1 MDIKDVCNVCG
12 DILNDVADSINRN
25 DYSGLSNR
33 INHTVNQV
41 VDQVKVEVKNN
52 FNQNNWNH
60 QNNYREFHG
69 NQTMGY
75 RSINQQTNQGRQV
88 PARSYRHEIVTS
100 KPAGRIVGPIQLACG
115 IVFSSSFGIAAL
127 VMFILFTAL
136 AGKVFG
142 ILFLIFGA
150 CAIFSAGNIASGAKK
165 IGLVNRFKR
174 YTRLIGQRNYI
185 EVKELAMATGMKKE
199 KVVKDLEKMIQK
211 NMFLQGRWDKKKTT
225 LMLTQD
231 VYQQY
236 VDAEKW
242 RESQLETQAEM
253 EKLKLQMAAKK
264 NEKKPAEE
272 PKKSMYDEPVQ
283 KILDSGEEY
292 IRTVRKCNDDIP
304 NEEMSDKLYKLENI
318 MSRIFEQV
326 KKNPSSADDLH
337 KLMDYYLPTTIKLL
351 NAYIDMDKQA
361 IDGNNISTA
370 KKEIEE
376 VMDTINI
383 AFEKLLD
390 SMFEDT
396 AWDISSDISVMKT
409 MMKQEGLTENK
420 DFQ

>member
-1 MDIKDVCNVCG
+1 MRDVTIACG
-12 DILNDVADSINRN
+12 DIINDVADAINRN
-25 DYSGLSNR
+25 DYAGLSNR
-33 INHTVNQV
+33 INNRVN
-41 VDQVKVEVKNN
+41 DAVKHIQVEVNLNGNKKTYEYYKNN
-52 FNQNNWNH
+52 
-60 QNNYREFHG
+60 
-69 NQTMGY
+69 GY
-75 RSINQQTNQGRQV
+75 KQKSAVVYDYNPGKQV
-88 PARSYRHEIVTS
+88 PMNTRRNEIITT
-100 KPAGRIVGPIQLACG
+100 KPAGSVLGPLQLATG
-115 IVFSSSFGIAAL
+115 IVFSSGFGIAAL
-127 VMFILFTAL
+127 VMFILATAL

-150 CAIFSAGNIASGAKK
+150 CSVLSVSNIVRGSKK

-174 YTRLIGQRNYI
+174 YTRLIGQRDYI
-185 EVKELAMATGMKKE
+185 EVKELAAATGIKKE
-199 KVVKDLEKMIQK
+199 KIVKDLEKMIQK

-236 VDAEKW
+236 IDAEKW
-242 RESQLETQAEM
+242 QETQKVAQDEV
-253 EKLKLQMAAKK
+253 EELKTQMAAKQA
-264 NEKKPAEE
+264 AEE
-272 PKKSMYDEPVQ
+272 TKKSQYGEAVQ

-292 IRTVRKCNDDIP
+292 IRIVRKCNDDIP
-304 NEEMSDKLYKLENI
+304 DEEMSDKLYKLESI

-326 KKNPSSADDLH
+326 KKNPNSADDLH

-361 IDGNNISTA
+361 INGANISST
-370 KKEIEE
+370 KKEIED
-376 VMDTINI
+376 VMDTINV

-409 MMKQEGLTENK
+409 MMQQEGLTESK
-420 DFQ
+420 DFAK